1 MANSRTTLKE
11 LSSILGV
18 SISTIS
24 KALNDSHE
32 ISESTKKKIVET
44 AKAYNYRPNKIAL
57 GLKSGRT
64 NTIAVIIPSVQN
76 SFFARAL
83 YGIESVISKTNYS
96 TIVCLTKESNS
107 KEVDNFDIL
116 SNGVVDGF
124 IVAVSEETQ
133 TLNEFS
139 HFEDAIN
146 EGKKLVMF
154 DRVIETIPCVKV
166 ETNDYSAI
174 SEATKD
180 LIQSKRK
187 NIILLSAINNLNV
200 GKQRTKGYQKSM
212 NEAGLTP
219 VVLESIRD
227 DIEKTLK
234 EYLANNKADAVIAL
248 DTDASFAVYKV
259 ARELDKK
266 IPNDIAVVGYV
277 SERMAP
283 YLSPELTTINQ
294 HSFTMG
300 KTAATLLI
308 EQLESKGVNNQTIVI
323 NSTLSKRS
331 ST

>member
-1 MANSRTTLKE
+1 MASRRTTLKE
-11 LSSILGV
+11 LASILGV

-32 ISESTKKKIVET
+32 ISESTKKRIVET

-96 TIVCLTKESNS
+96 TIVCLTKESHS
-107 KEVDNFDIL
+107 KEVDNFDML

-133 TLNEFS
+133 TLNEYS

-146 EGKKLVMF
+146 DGKKLVMF

-174 SEATKD
+174 SEATKN
-180 LIQSKRK
+180 LITSKRK

-200 GKQRTKGYQKSM
+200 GKQRTKGYQKAM
-212 NEAGLTP
+212 NEAGLSP
-219 VVLESIRD
+219 VVLESNRD
-227 DIEKTLK
+227 YIETTLK

-266 IPNDIAVVGYV
+266 IPNDIAAVGYV

-300 KTAATLLI
+300 KTAASLLI
-308 EQLESKGVNNQTIVI
+308 EQLESKDVNNQTVVI

-331 ST
+331 SS

>member
-1 MANSRTTLKE
+1 MASSKTTLKE
-11 LSSILGV
+11 LASILGV

-44 AKAYNYRPNKIAL
+44 AKLYNYRPNKIAL

-83 YGIESVISKTNYS
+83 YGIESVVSKTNYS
-96 TIVCLTKESNS
+96 TIVCLTQESHA
-107 KEVDNFDIL
+107 KEVDNFDML

-133 TLNEFS
+133 TLNEFN
-139 HFEDAIN
+139 HFEDVLN
-146 EGKKLVMF
+146 DGKKLVMF
-154 DRVIETIPCVKV
+154 DRVIEAIPCVKV

-174 SEATKD
+174 SKTTKD
-180 LIQSKRK
+180 LIESNRK

-200 GKQRTKGYQKSM
+200 GKQRTKGYQKAM
-212 NEAGLTP
+212 DEAGLSP

-227 DIEKTLK
+227 DIEITLK

-308 EQLESKGVNNQTIVI
+308 EQLESKDVNNQTVVI

-331 ST
+331 SS

>member
-1 MANSRTTLKE
+1 MASSKTTLKE
-11 LSSILGV
+11 LASILGV

-44 AKAYNYRPNKIAL
+44 AKLYNYRPNKIAL

-83 YGIESVISKTNYS
+83 YGIESVVSKTNYS
-96 TIVCLTKESNS
+96 TIVCLTQESHA
-107 KEVDNFDIL
+107 KEVDNFDLL

-133 TLNEFS
+133 TLNEFN

-146 EGKKLVMF
+146 DGKKLVMF
-154 DRVIETIPCVKV
+154 DRVIEAIPCVKV

-174 SEATKD
+174 SKTTKD
-180 LIQSKRK
+180 LIESNRK

-200 GKQRTKGYQKSM
+200 GKQRTKGYQKAM
-212 NEAGLTP
+212 NEGGLTP

-227 DIEKTLK
+227 DIEITLK
-234 EYLANNKADAVIAL
+234 EYLANNKADAVISL

-308 EQLESKGVNNQTIVI
+308 EQLESKDVNNQTVVI

-331 ST
+331 SS

>member
-1 MANSRTTLKE
+1 MAGSRTTLKE
-11 LSSILGV
+11 LASILGV

-32 ISESTKKKIVET
+32 ISESTKKRIIET

-96 TIVCLTKESNS
+96 TIVCLTKESHR
-107 KEVDNFDIL
+107 KEVDNFDML

-146 EGKKLVMF
+146 DGKKLVMF

-174 SEATKD
+174 SEATKN
-180 LIQSKRK
+180 LIVSNRK

-200 GKQRTKGYQKSM
+200 GKQRTKGYQKAM
-212 NEAGLTP
+212 NEAELSP
-219 VVLESIRD
+219 VVLESNRD
-227 DIEKTLK
+227 NIETTLK

-259 ARELDKK
+259 AGELDKK
-266 IPNDIAVVGYV
+266 IPKDIAVVGYV

-308 EQLESKGVNNQTIVI
+308 EQLESKDVNNQTIVI

-331 ST
+331 SS

>member
-146 EGKKLVMF
+146 DGKKLVMF

>member
-1 MANSRTTLKE
+1 LASSKTTLKE
-11 LSSILGV
+11 LASILGV

-44 AKAYNYRPNKIAL
+44 AKLYNYRPNKIAL

-83 YGIESVISKTNYS
+83 YGIESVVSKTNYS
-96 TIVCLTKESNS
+96 TIVCLTQESHA
-107 KEVDNFDIL
+107 KEVDNFDML

-133 TLNEFS
+133 TLNEFN
-139 HFEDAIN
+139 HFEDVIN
-146 EGKKLVMF
+146 DGKKLVMF
-154 DRVIETIPCVKV
+154 DRVIEAIPCVKV

-174 SEATKD
+174 SKTTKD
-180 LIQSKRK
+180 LIESNRK

-200 GKQRTKGYQKSM
+200 GKQRTKGYQKAM
-212 NEAGLTP
+212 NEGGLTP

-227 DIEKTLK
+227 DIEITLK
-234 EYLANNKADAVIAL
+234 EYLANNKADAVISL

-308 EQLESKGVNNQTIVI
+308 EQLESKDVNNQTVVI

-331 ST
+331 SS

>member
-1 MANSRTTLKE
+1 MASRRTTLKE
-11 LSSILGV
+11 LASILGV

-32 ISESTKKKIVET
+32 ISESTKKRIVET

-96 TIVCLTKESNS
+96 TIVCLTKESHS
-107 KEVDNFDIL
+107 KEVDNFDML

-133 TLNEFS
+133 TLNEYS

-146 EGKKLVMF
+146 DGKKLVMF

-174 SEATKD
+174 SEATKN
-180 LIQSKRK
+180 LITSKRK

-200 GKQRTKGYQKSM
+200 GKQRTKGYQKAM
-212 NEAGLTP
+212 NEAGLSP
-219 VVLESIRD
+219 VVLESTRD
-227 DIEKTLK
+227 YIETTLK

-266 IPNDIAVVGYV
+266 IPNDIAAVGYV

-308 EQLESKGVNNQTIVI
+308 EQLESKDVNNQTIVI